1 MPRVLTI
8 PPTAP
13 FLATLAGAL
22 LDGRLI
28 PGYAPRQDPMA
39 LADATV
45 FLPTRRACRLFA
57 EALRVAAKTEA
68 LLLPRIVPLGDVDED
83 ALAFCE
89 DAPLLAAPHAIA
101 PVHRRLVLAS
111 LVGRWRDTLKAGEGR
126 AAVAAGPAA
135 TLALADELAA
145 LFDDLSTAG
154 VPVSRLDGLTPRE
167 LDPYFEISLD
177 FVRIARAGFDAYL
190 AAAGLVEPA
199 VRRDALVDA
208 EARRLAG
215 LGAAAGP
222 VIAGGSTGSM
232 PATARL
238 LTAIS
243 RLPRGAVVL
252 PGLDLEL
259 EDSAFALLADPLDGA
274 PDHPQYGLARLLR
287 TLGITRA
294 DVDPLAVSSGRELLL
309 SEAMRQAETSDLW
322 ALLPDRLPEATR
334 AEASAGLTIVEADD
348 PRQEAL
354 AVALLL
360 REALDRPGATAALV
374 TPDRDLARRVV
385 SEMARFGVA
394 LDDSAGTPLGEA
406 PVGRLARLVAQV
418 AAEACAP
425 VPLFALLSHP
435 LAGFGL
441 DPALKAEALAALE
454 LAALRG
460 PRPRAGV
467 AGLRAALE
475 ACDPDAFRG
484 ADPRRRLTDA
494 ALHRAGLLV
503 DQLEAAL
510 SDLSALA
517 GRSGPLPLPA
527 LVAAHRAAVEAICG
541 PLDEADEDPARA
553 ALARA
558 FGAVGEA
565 AAVGPDLTLADYA
578 DAVSSLIG
586 DAMVRPEGER
596 HMRLRILGPLEA
608 RLVQVDR
615 VVLGSLVEGAWPQQG
630 ETDPWLSRPMRL
642 DLGLDLP
649 ERRIG
654 LSSHDFVQAF
664 GAAEVMLTYAGKV
677 GGTQSVPSRFLK
689 RLETVLGPELAAAAR
704 ARGSRWKAAAVALDV
719 APPVPRATRP
729 APAPPLA
736 LRPRRLTVTEIETF
750 LRDPYS
756 IFARHVLRL
765 QPLDPLDAAPGAAE
779 RGSALH
785 AALGAFTAEF
795 PRTLPPDALERL
807 LAHGRAAFAPLAV
820 FPAEHAVWWARFQRV
835 AGFVVE
841 FERRRRMRC
850 ETIVAETPGQ
860 IDLPLARLSPGAAS
874 FRLAG
879 RADRIEVMRDGT
891 LAILDYKT
899 GTAPTARQVASLSP
913 QLALEAAMATRGA
926 FREVP
931 PLPVSEIT
939 YVELKGGAA
948 GGEEKPIRYKDR
960 TPTDV
965 AETALEGLLSLLA
978 AFEDEAQGYRSLAAP
993 QWQGGFGD
1001 YDHLAR
1007 VREWAL
1013 GGEEEQ

>member
-1 MPRVLTI
+1 MPLPRVLTI

-13 FLATLAGAL
+13 FLSTLARAL

-28 PGYAPRQDPMA
+28 AGFAPGASGPLG
-39 LADATV
+39 LAAATV

-57 EALRVAAKTEA
+57 EALLQQAGTDA
-68 LLLPRIVPLGDVDED
+68 LLLPSIVPLGDVDED
-83 ALAFCE
+83 ALAFSE
-89 DAPLLAAPHAIA
+89 DAPVLAAPHATA

-111 LVGRWRDTLKAGEGR
+111 LVARWRAALKAGEGR

-135 TLALADELAA
+135 TLALADELAR

-154 VPVSRLDGLTPRE
+154 VPISRLDGLTPRE
-167 LDPYFEISLD
+167 LDPYFEISLE
-177 FVRIARAGFDAYL
+177 FVRIARMGFDAYL

-208 EARRLAG
+208 EARRLTVLG
-215 LGAAAGP
+215 LEAGP
-222 VIAGGSTGSM
+222 VIAAGSTGSM

-238 LTAIS
+238 LKAIS
-243 RLPRGAVVL
+243 RLPQGAVVL
-252 PGLDLEL
+252 PGLDLHM
-259 EDSAFALLADPLDGA
+259 EDEAFSLLIDPIQGA
-274 PDHPQYGLARLLR
+274 PDHPQYGLAKLLK
-287 TLGITRA
+287 TLDLKRA
-294 DVDPLAVSSGRELLL
+294 DVEPLAIGGSRERLL

-322 ALLPDRLPEATR
+322 AQLPQRLPQAERALAVDRLTV
-334 AEASAGLTIVEADD
+334 VEADD

-360 REALDRPGATAALV
+360 RESLERPGEMAALV

-394 LDDSAGTPLGEA
+394 VDDSAGTPLAEA
-406 PVGRLARLVAQV
+406 PVGRLARLIAQV
-418 AAEACAP
+418 AAEGWAP

-441 DPALKAEALAALE
+441 DPELKGEALAALE

-467 AGLRAALE
+467 SGLRAALE
-475 ACDPDAFRG
+475 SCDPDGFRG

-503 DQLEAAL
+503 DQLEAAMAP
-510 SDLSALA
+510 LSALA
-517 GRSGPLPLPA
+517 ERRGALPLPE
-527 LVAAHRAAVEAICG
+527 LVEAHRAAFEAIAG
-541 PLDEADEDPARA
+541 PLDEMDEDPARA

-558 FGAVGEA
+558 FRAVGDA
-565 AAVGPDLTLADYA
+565 AADGPELALFDYA

-586 DAMVRPEGER
+586 DAMVRPVGER
-596 HMRLRILGPLEA
+596 HARLRILGPLEA
-608 RLVQVDR
+608 RLVRVDR
-615 VVLGSLVEGAWPQQG
+615 VVLGGLVEGMWPQQG

-654 LSSHDFVQAF
+654 LSAHDFVQAF
-664 GAAEVMLTYAGKV
+664 GANEVVLTYAGKV

-689 RLETVLGPELAAAAR
+689 RLETVLGRDLTSEVRARGRRWTAAAA
-704 ARGSRWKAAAVALDV
+704 ALDV
-719 APPVPRATRP
+719 AQSVPRATRP

-756 IFARHVLRL
+756 IFARHVLGL

-779 RGSALH
+779 RGTALH
-785 AALGAFTAEF
+785 AALGTFTGAF
-795 PRTLPPDALERL
+795 PRDLPRDALDQL
-807 LAHGRAAFAPLAV
+807 LAHGRAAFAPLAA
-820 FPAEHAVWWARFQRV
+820 FPAEHAVWWARFERV
-835 AGFVVE
+835 AAFVVE
-841 FERRRRMRC
+841 FERRRRAGC
-850 ETIVAETPGQ
+850 DVIVPETPGQ
-860 IDLPLARLSPGAAS
+860 LDLPLGENS

-879 RADRIEVMRDGT
+879 RADRIEVKRDGT

-899 GTAPTARQVASLSP
+899 GSAPTAKQVASLSP
-913 QLALEAAMATRGA
+913 QLALEAAMAARGA
-926 FREVP
+926 FRDVP

-960 TPTDV
+960 SPTDV
-965 AETALEGLLSLLA
+965 AETALSGLISLLA

-993 QWQGGFGD
+993 QWQGGYGD